1 MSLDI
6 GNRLGHDDVTALI
19 GEGGSVCRGQRRIGA
34 FGGEL
39 ITSPRFA
46 QHPDSL
52 RPGSRPTCLQLCNC
66 SDYPASPSPV
76 SGLDQNS
83 LRHHVEN
90 GLGFAG
96 FYSHFLTFGLGT
108 GHAPN
113 ANVPDAPVLEPTR
126 RDMRKF
132 LVRLTVEEE
141 GQDLIEY
148 ALLAAFISIA
158 SVAMITS
165 IGTGVNSVYTATN
178 TQVQAAATA
187 AA

>member
-96 FYSHFLTFGLGT
+96 FYSHFSLSAL
-108 GHAPN
+108 AQ
-113 ANVPDAPVLEPTR
+113 
-126 RDMRKF
+126 DMLRMRTYRMRPF
-132 LVRLTVEEE
+132 SNPRGET
-141 GQDLIEY
+141 
-148 ALLAAFISIA
+148 
-158 SVAMITS
+158 
-165 IGTGVNSVYTATN
+165 
-178 TQVQAAATA
+178 
-187 AA
+187 